1 MSMDL
6 DTFTKVFLL
15 GTSLEIGQN
24 LTDFFLGLST
34 VTILLVFLVHKRC
47 SKLWLEAGDGSRALS
62 ERLLHRDTSQLC
74 LCLYQG

>member
-15 GTSLEIGQN
+15 GSTVVIEQN
-24 LTDFFLGLST
+24 FNDFFLGLSI
-34 VTILLVFLVHKRC
+34 VTMLLVFLVHKRF